1 MKIKKTVLKS
11 IIESV
16 IREQPEDF
24 SFNRKE
30 DFKMAYKSIVEIT
43 MSAYWAKSVMF
54 LMSKALAALFGRAV
68 AQGSFSMLEISEA
81 ANRILSSGKFLS
93 AVDQITKNALRQ
105 SPAYQKSSSFAK
117 KTAETSM
124 HKIMKAALS
133 AFIGSELSFVMMY
146 ELSSVSQPFAAAIED
161 IATNDADPKD
171 PGRRADPQVITV
183 DDVEKTQAAIK
194 SLDLL
199 RTAHHAWE
207 FVIKFVGLTHRHENP
222 HFEGIIDMT
231 DFGGIDEEDYFGFA
245 YEGATPF

>member
-24 SFNRKE
+24 SFKRKE
-30 DFKMAYKSIVEIT
+30 DFEMAYRSIVEIT
-43 MSAYWAKSVMF
+43 MSDYWAKSVMF
-54 LMSKALAALFGRAV
+54 LMSKALAGLFGRAV
-68 AQGSFSMLEISEA
+68 MQGSFSMLEISEA
-81 ANRILSSGKFLS
+81 ANRILSSGRFLS
-93 AVDQITKNALRQ
+93 AVDQITKSALRQ
-105 SPAYQKSSSFAK
+105 SSAYQKSSSFAK

-133 AFIGSELSFVMMY
+133 AFIGSELSFIMMY
-146 ELSSVSQPFAAAIED
+146 ELSSVSQPFKAAVDD
-161 IATNDADPKD
+161 INTNFADPKD
-171 PGRRADPQVITV
+171 PGRLADPQVITV

-194 SLDLL
+194 SLDLH

-207 FVIKFVGLTHRHENP
+207 FVIKFVGLTHKHENP

-231 DFGGIDEEDYFGFA
+231 DFGGLDEEDWFGFA
-245 YEGATPF
+245 YEGGGPF